1 MVVVGMVVV
10 LAMVTVDV
18 APLPSRAA
26 AIQTSDAVTADGS
39 PCARFTPSAAWR
51 SGRHGLRGAMDALWI
66 PSTRSPILQRL
77 RDELHRLLGEELQ
90 QLRQARSAL
99 ANGAIPDLHRQLG

>member
-1 MVVVGMVVV
+1 
-10 LAMVTVDV
+10 
-18 APLPSRAA
+18 
-26 AIQTSDAVTADGS
+26 
-39 PCARFTPSAAWR
+39 
-51 SGRHGLRGAMDALWI
+51 MDALWI